1 MTDDR
6 TNAGGEAAAGEPALT
21 QKNSATVQGE
31 AILADAG
38 TAEDLGGDTSTRANA
53 GAMPPSYGAAG
64 GTTDAYEESAGEAD
78 SHGTGSSTR

>member
-6 TNAGGEAAAGEPALT
+6 TNAGGQAATGEPALT
-21 QKNSATVQGE
+21 QKNSATVRGE
-31 AILADAG
+31 EILADSG
-38 TAEDLGGDTSTRANA
+38 TAEDLSGETTTRTKT

-78 SHGTGSSTR
+78 SHGSGS